1 MVYILSCGEPQ
12 IFNEFP
18 FRRTE
23 ISLKQ
28 TEGHGM
34 VKKFFQVIILRG
46 NLCFVYLIR
55 ERIRRRELAESSFV
69 QVIYFYLGKVISIRN
84 YIFSSRYGIKDS

>member
-18 FRRTE
+18 FTRTE

-28 TEGHGM
+28 TEGHSM

-46 NLCFVYLIR
+46 NLFLFFVYLIR
-55 ERIRRRELAESSFV
+55 EKRRRGELAESSFV
-69 QVIYFYLGKVISIRN
+69 QVIYFYLGKGISVRN
-84 YIFSSRYGIKDS
+84 YIFSSKYGI

>member
-18 FRRTE
+18 FTRTE

-28 TEGHGM
+28 TEGHST
-34 VKKFFQVIILRG
+34 VKKYFQVIILRG

-55 ERIRRRELAESSFV
+55 GKRRRRELAKSSFV
-69 QVIYFYLGKVISIRN
+69 QVIYFYLGNGIRIRN
-84 YIFSSRYGIKDS
+84 YIFSSRYGI